1 MSRITNFLHTMRARA
16 EERAA
21 AAARTADAWAEQAR
35 RAPPPRALA
44 EALRGRG
51 LAIIAEAK
59 RQSPS
64 AGVLVDHYDVAAIAA
79 GYEAAG
85 ARAVSVLTEPDFFGG
100 ALDHLR
106 AARAAV
112 RLPVLRKDFLLHPAQ
127 VAEARAAGA
136 DAVLAIV
143 RLLTPPE
150 LRALLDAGRAWGMEV
165 LVEVH
170 DERELAQALEAG
182 ATLVG
187 VNNRDLDTFVTDV
200 ARCLALRR
208 AIPPTVVTVAESG
221 FKSAADLLAAQEAGY
236 DAVLVGEQLMRAG
249 PGLIAEAASWRS

>member
-1 MSRITNFLHTMRARA
+1 MTGAKFLEAIRARA
-16 EERAA
+16 AERAEAVARA
-21 AAARTADAWAEQAR
+21 ADEWVERARTA
-35 RAPPPRALA
+35 PPPKGFA
-44 EALRGRG
+44 EALRGGG

-64 AGVLVDHYDVAAIAA
+64 AGILVDRYDVPAIVAR
-79 GYEAAG
+79 YEAAG
-85 ARAVSVLTEPDFFGG
+85 ARAISVLTEPYFFGG
-100 ALDHLR
+100 TLDHLR

-112 RLPVLRKDFLLHPAQ
+112 QVPLLRKDFLFHPAQ

-143 RLLTPPE
+143 RLLDRE
-150 LRALLDAGRAWGMEV
+150 RLQALLDAGRAFGMAV

-170 DERELAQALEAG
+170 DEADIGRALEAG
-182 ATLVG
+182 ATLIG
-187 VNNRDLDTFVTDV
+187 VNNRDLDSFVTDV
-200 ARCLALRR
+200 RRCLALRR
-208 AIPPTVVTVAESG
+208 AIPDTVVTVAESG
-221 FKSAADLLAAQEAGY
+221 FKTPADLRAAEQAGY